1 MKNIV
6 KVPAAIRSSS
16 NKTLAF
22 SMVVMLLNAPNKIPL
37 QTNSK
42 RWNQDSLDVPF
53 VAVVILKIS
62 MFKEQH

>member
-16 NKTLAF
+16 NKTFAF

-42 RWNQDSLDVPF
+42 RWNHDSLDVPF
-53 VAVVILKIS
+53 GAVVILNIS
-62 MFKEQH
+62 IFKDEH